1 MRLYGGEQVVLT
13 GVPHNNITQQMAW
26 GHKLPW
32 LIWGQCVMLFAVSLN
47 HDADLVEL

>member
-13 GVPHNNITQQMAW
+13 GVPHNSITQQVAW

-47 HDADLVEL
+47 HDADLIES